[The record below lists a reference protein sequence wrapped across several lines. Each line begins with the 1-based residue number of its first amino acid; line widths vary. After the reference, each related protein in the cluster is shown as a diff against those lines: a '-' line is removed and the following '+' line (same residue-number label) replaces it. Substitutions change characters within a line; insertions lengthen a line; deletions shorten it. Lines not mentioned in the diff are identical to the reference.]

1 MNFDT
6 QDEIKLQSLLELKK
20 EELKDLEDSDNRNSV
35 FSDTKNDIFI
45 NAVILASENL
55 ILIYLIVTA

>member
-55 ILIYLIVTA
+55 ILIIWFILL